1 LIREVRTLALRAAAA
16 ACMLAVM
23 VVVMVSARGD
33 ALARAEDLFDGE
45 VLQRLDLRLDPR
57 TWDTLKA
64 NFREDDYYPATLEWS
79 GHAVRNVGIRSRGGG
94 SRNGTKIGMRV
105 DFGRFSAS
113 QTFLGLRSIVL
124 DNLGQDASGVKERVA
139 MRLYERLGLV
149 VPREAHARLYV
160 NGQYLGL
167 YAVVESVDEDF
178 ARRAFGE
185 PGYLFEYEYD
195 TEWFLSYPGPELEKY
210 RELFDPVTH
219 RRSRLDALYG
229 PLHEL
234 LRVVNESPDEEFQP
248 LVGRYLDLPLF
259 MRHVAAQNFAAQL
272 DGILGYA
279 GVNNFYVYRAERSPR
294 SQFVAWDEDNAFFA
308 PDYPILQ
315 GHERNVL
322 MRRAMAVPELRA
334 LYFDSLLAAADAAE
348 GWLEEEIR
356 RQRAMIREA
365 LQADDLKPFTNEQVA
380 DAEARLLEFARS
392 RPAIV
397 RRAVANLRN

>member
-1 LIREVRTLALRAAAA
+1 MIRDAALRTAVA
-16 ACMLAVM
+16 ACMLAA
-23 VVVMVSARGD
+23 VVLFRGD
-33 ALARAEDLFDGE
+33 ALARAGDLFDGD
-45 VLQRLDLRLDPR
+45 VLQRIDLRVDPE

-79 GHAVRNVGIRSRGGG
+79 GHAVRNAGIRSRGGG
-94 SRNGTKIGMRV
+94 SRNGTKLGMRV
-105 DFGRFSAS
+105 DFGRFSDS

-149 VPREAHARLYV
+149 VPREAHAQLYV

-167 YAVVESVDEDF
+167 YALVESVDEDF

-234 LRVVNESPDEEFQP
+234 LRLVNESRDEEFQA

-279 GVNNFYVYRAERSPR
+279 GVNNFYVYRPEQSPR
-294 SQFVAWDEDNAFFA
+294 SQFLAWDEDNAFFA

-334 LYFDSLLAAADAAE
+334 MYFDSLLAAADAAE
-348 GWLEEEIR
+348 RWLEDEIR
-356 RQRAMIREA
+356 RQRALIRDA
-365 LQADDLKPFTNEQVA
+365 LQSDDLKPFTNEQVGE
-380 DAEARLLEFARS
+380 AETRLLDFART
-392 RPAIV
+392 RPEIV
-397 RRAVANLRN
+397 RRSVAAARTASPRR

>member
-1 LIREVRTLALRAAAA
+1 MIRDAALRTAVA
-16 ACMLAVM
+16 ACLLAA
-23 VVVMVSARGD
+23 VVLCRGD
-33 ALARAEDLFDGE
+33 ALARAEDLFDGS
-45 VLQRLDLRLDPR
+45 VLHRLDLRVDPQ

-64 NFREDDYYPATLEWS
+64 NFQEDDYYPATLEWS

-105 DFGRFSAS
+105 DFGRYSAN

-139 MRLYERLGLV
+139 MRLYERLGLA
-149 VPREAHARLYV
+149 VPREAHAQLYV
-160 NGQYLGL
+160 NDQYLGL

-219 RRSRLDALYG
+219 RRSRLDELYG

-234 LRVVNESPDEEFQP
+234 LRVVTESSDDEFQA

-279 GVNNFYVYRAERSPR
+279 GVNNFYVYRPERSPR

-308 PDYPILQ
+308 PDFPILYE
-315 GHERNVL
+315 HERNVL

-334 LYFDSLLAAADAAE
+334 VYFDSLLAAADAAD
-348 GWLEEEIR
+348 GWLEDEIR
-356 RQRAMIREA
+356 RQRALIRDA
-365 LQADDLKPFTNEQVA
+365 LQADDLKPFTNDQVA
-380 DAEARLLEFARS
+380 AAEAKLLEFARS

-397 RRAVANLRN
+397 RQHVEAARTASPPR

>member
-1 LIREVRTLALRAAAA
+1 
-16 ACMLAVM
+16 MLAA
-23 VVVMVSARGD
+23 VVTFRGD
-33 ALARAEDLFDGE
+33 ALARAEDLFDGD
-45 VLQRLDLRLDPR
+45 VLHRIDLRVDPE
-57 TWDTLKA
+57 TWDTLMA
-64 NFREDDYYPATLEWS
+64 NFQEDDYYPATLEWS
-79 GHAVRNVGIRSRGGG
+79 GHAVRNTGIRSRGGG

-105 DFGRFSAS
+105 DFGRFSAN

-124 DNLGQDASGVKERVA
+124 DNLGQDATGVKERVA

-149 VPREAHARLYV
+149 VPREAHAQVYV
-160 NGQYLGL
+160 NDQYLGL

-178 ARRAFGE
+178 ARRVFGE

-195 TEWFLSYPGPELEKY
+195 TEWLLSYPGPALEKY

-229 PLHEL
+229 PVHEL
-234 LRVVNESPDEEFQP
+234 FRAINEAPDDQFQSVVS
-248 LVGRYLDLPLF
+248 RYLDLPLF

-279 GVNNFYVYRAERSPR
+279 GVNNFYLYRPERSSR
-294 SQFVAWDEDNAFFA
+294 SQFVAWDEDYAFFA
-308 PDYPILQ
+308 ADYPIFQ

-322 MRRAMAVPELRA
+322 MRRAMAVPALRDV
-334 LYFDSLLAAADAAE
+334 YFESLLAAAGAAE

-356 RQRAMIREA
+356 RQRALIGDA
-365 LQADDLKPFTNEQVA
+365 LRSDDVKPFTNDQVE
-380 DAEARLLEFARS
+380 DAETKLLEFARS

-397 RRAVANLRN
+397 RRNVAAARTASPRR

>member
-1 LIREVRTLALRAAAA
+1 MIRDATLRTAVA
-16 ACMLAVM
+16 ACLLAA
-23 VVVMVSARGD
+23 VVLSRGD
-33 ALARAEDLFDGE
+33 ALARAEDLFDSG
-45 VLQRLDLRLDPR
+45 VLHRIDLRVDPQ

-64 NFREDDYYPATLEWS
+64 NFQEDDYYPATLEWS
-79 GHAVRNVGIRSRGGG
+79 GHTVRNAGIRSRGGG

-105 DFGRFSAS
+105 DFGRYSAN

-149 VPREAHARLYV
+149 VPREAHAQLYV

-234 LRVVNESPDEEFQP
+234 FRVVTESSDDEFQS

-279 GVNNFYVYRAERSPR
+279 GVNNFYVYRPEQSPR

-308 PDYPILQ
+308 ADFPILYEHQ
-315 GHERNVL
+315 RNVL
-322 MRRAMAVPELRA
+322 MRRAMAVPELREV
-334 LYFDSLLAAADAAE
+334 YFDSLLAAADAAD
-348 GWLEEEIR
+348 GWLEDEIR
-356 RQRAMIREA
+356 RQRALIRDA
-365 LQADDLKPFTNEQVA
+365 LQADDLKPFTNDQVA
-380 DAEARLLEFARS
+380 EAEAKLLAFARS

-397 RRAVANLRN
+397 RRQVEAARTASPPR

>member
-1 LIREVRTLALRAAAA
+1 
-16 ACMLAVM
+16 MLTT
-23 VVVMVSARGD
+23 VVMFRGD
-33 ALARAEDLFDGE
+33 ALARAEDLFDGN
-45 VLQRLDLRLDPR
+45 VLQRLDLRVDPE

-105 DFGRFSAS
+105 DFGRFSAD

-149 VPREAHARLYV
+149 VPREAHAQLYV

-234 LRVVNESPDEEFQP
+234 FRGVNESPDEEFQS

-279 GVNNFYVYRAERSPR
+279 GVNNFYVYRPERSPR
-294 SQFVAWDEDNAFFA
+294 SQILAWDEDNAFFA
-308 PDYPILQ
+308 ADYPILQ
-315 GHERNVL
+315 GHERNIL

-334 LYFDSLLAAADAAE
+334 VYVDSLLAAADAAD
-348 GWLEEEIR
+348 GWLEDEIR
-356 RQRAMIREA
+356 RQRALIREA
-365 LQADDLKPFTNEQVA
+365 LQSDDLKPFTNAQVE
-380 DAEARLLEFARS
+380 DAETKLLEFARS